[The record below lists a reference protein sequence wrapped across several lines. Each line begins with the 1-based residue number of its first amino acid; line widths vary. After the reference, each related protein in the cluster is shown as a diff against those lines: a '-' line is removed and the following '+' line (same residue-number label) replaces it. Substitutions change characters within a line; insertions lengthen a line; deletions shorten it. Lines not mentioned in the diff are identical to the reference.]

1 MRTEVQLMT
10 ADELLALPRD
20 EFRYELVNGE
30 LKKMS
35 PAGHYHGRVTIRLTL
50 PIAQHVREH
59 KLGEVYAAETGFK
72 LGSNPDTVRAPDIAF
87 IRQQRVAEVGETKGF
102 WPGAPDLAV
111 EVLSPDDTVAEV
123 EEKVSE
129 WLTAGTRQV
138 WVVSAKLRTVTVYG
152 SPMDILVLTEK
163 DLLDGGD
170 LFPDL
175 HIAVTEIFA
184 RRALIGPSMTTT

>member
-1 MRTEVQLMT
+1 MSTEVQLMT

-59 KLGEVYAAETGFK
+59 KLGEVHAAETGFK

-87 IRQQRVAEVGETKGF
+87 IRQQRVAEIGETKGF

-138 WVVSAKLRTVTVYG
+138 WVVSAKLRTVTVYR
-152 SPMDILVLTEK
+152 SPIDILVLTEK

-170 LFPDL
+170 LFPDFQ
-175 HIAVTEIFA
+175 IAVKEIFA
-184 RRALIGPSMTTT
+184 

>member
-1 MRTEVQLMT
+1 MSNEVNLMT
-10 ADELLALPRD
+10 ADELLALPQD

-35 PAGHYHGRVTIRLTL
+35 PAGHNHGRVTIRLTL

-59 KLGEVYAAETGFK
+59 GLGEVYAAETGFK

-87 IRQQRVAEVGETKGF
+87 IRQQRVDEVGETKGF

-111 EVLSPDDTVAEV
+111 EVLSPDDTIAEV
-123 EEKVSE
+123 EEKVAE

-138 WVVSAKLRTVTVYG
+138 WLVSIKLRTLTLYRSPTDISVVT
-152 SPMDILVLTEK
+152 ENE
-163 DLLDGGD
+163 LLDGGD
-170 LFPDL
+170 VLPGFR
-175 HIAVTEIFA
+175 IQVKEIFA
-184 RRALIGPSMTTT
+184 